1 MPPAE
6 AEQRL
11 REFGWDSDEQ
21 LVTLRRA
28 DVQRV
33 LDQYL
38 LENLSAKALELWAN
52 AIEGRDDIG
61 FEDGFEGA
69 IKHTV
74 FQLRKSRDNGRAHRV
89 RGTGVEE
96 WVGIDVKSLEIR
108 TSLRIGARPTLSLRS
123 LGSVFAL
130 ASLLVA
136 PTAWLPTASHPGHE
150 PRSRGFPE

>member
-1 MPPAE
+1 MTSDARVAALNDLVTLRVPPAE

-38 LENLSAKALELWAN
+38 LENLSAKAVELWAN
-52 AIEGRDDIG
+52 AIEGRDYIG

-74 FQLRKSRDNGRAHRV
+74 FQLAN
-89 RGTGVEE
+89 
-96 WVGIDVKSLEIR
+96 
-108 TSLRIGARPTLSLRS
+108 P
-123 LGSVFAL
+123 
-130 ASLLVA
+130 
-136 PTAWLPTASHPGHE
+136 
-150 PRSRGFPE
+150 